1 VLSRDVGDFVIRRA
15 DQFWAY
21 QLAVVVDD
29 ADQHVTDVVR
39 GADLLASTP
48 RQIYLQRVLG
58 LSTPRYAH
66 VPVAV
71 NVNGEK
77 LSKQTKAAALATEH
91 PESALAAAWRFLDQC
106 EIDDEF
112 TNAREFWRWAIP
124 RWNATRIPPVPM
136 LPAPPAGGE

>member
-1 VLSRDVGDFVIRRA
+1 
-15 DQFWAY
+15 
-21 QLAVVVDD
+21 LA
-29 ADQHVTDVVR
+29 QVR
-39 GADLLASTP
+39 FALIFIGVK
-48 RQIYLQRVLG
+48 I
-58 LSTPRYAH
+58 
-66 VPVAV
+66 
-71 NVNGEK
+71 
-77 LSKQTKAAALATEH
+77 SKQRKAGALATEH